1 MLIILFLILLIVG
14 LIIAGTCY
22 GHLVSTYKKY
32 SVEQTGLN
40 VTAFNFLKNQ
50 IKLLGLKTTLALTD
64 GELTD
69 AYLFK
74 KDIIVL
80 SEGVAN
86 DKSIASLSVATHE
99 LGHALQKK
107 DKSIYLRLHTF
118 FTIVGKIAN
127 FLLPI
132 ALVTC
137 LILLFF
143 EQVSSYAL
151 IIFYVSIGLWFLSLL
166 FKIFLIPLELDAS
179 KRAYNIL
186 SQNEFLTKPELR
198 QAKKVLNAAALTYVG
213 SLFAGLYKLI
223 YNIKKL
229 FRRD

>member
-1 MLIILFLILLIVG
+1 MLVIIFSIILVIG

-22 GHLVSTYKKY
+22 GHFIKTYKKY
-32 SVEQTGLN
+32 SVEQSSLN
-40 VTAFNFLKNQ
+40 ITAQNYLQNL
-50 IKLLGLKTTLALTD
+50 ILSCGLKTKIALTD
-64 GELTD
+64 GELDD
-69 AYLFK
+69 AYLFE

-80 SEGVAN
+80 SEKVAI
-86 DKSIASLSVATHE
+86 DKSIASISVASHE

-107 DKSIYLRLHTF
+107 DKSLLLKLHKIF
-118 FTIVGKIAN
+118 SLIGKIAN

-137 LILLFF
+137 LIFLLF
-143 EQVSSYAL
+143 EQVASYAIL
-151 IIFYVSIGLWFLSLL
+151 IFYISIGLWILSLL
-166 FKIFLIPLELDAS
+166 FKIILIPLELDAS

-186 SQNEFLTKPELR
+186 SQNKFLTKQELK
-198 QAKKVLNAAALTYVG
+198 QAKKILNSAALTYVG

-223 YNIKKL
+223 YNIKKS